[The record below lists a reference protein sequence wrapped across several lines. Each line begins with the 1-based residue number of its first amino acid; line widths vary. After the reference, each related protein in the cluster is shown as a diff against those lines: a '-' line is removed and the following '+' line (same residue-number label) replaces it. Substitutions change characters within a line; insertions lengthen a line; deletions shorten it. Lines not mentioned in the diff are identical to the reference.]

1 MNELPVVFDE
11 TGLIPVV
18 VQDNVTNA
26 VLMLAYMNAD
36 ALARTRETR
45 RMHYWSRSRQALWKK
60 GETSGNEQIVD
71 SIRINCYG
79 NSLLI
84 TVEQIGACCHTGY
97 PTCYFRELTA
107 ENNLIAIGEP
117 EFDPEEVYQ
126 SGESLH
132 SDLARWVG
140 AYRWLADNDVS
151 TASGTSKLLQS
162 ATVDYLATRV
172 VDELLELSGV
182 ITGEHRHESVER
194 DLQLE
199 SGQILYWATMFAM
212 RSGLSDPELTSAWE
226 NGMLAGTSEPLG
238 TLLDRVRDLAADW
251 TNASEEAGDVIRRTG
266 QVTSAAAIAAGVSAH
281 RLIIDD
287 LNELRSKPYLS
298 RYFSTI

>member
-1 MNELPVVFDE
+1 
-11 TGLIPVV
+11 
-18 VQDNVTNA
+18 
-26 VLMLAYMNAD
+26 
-36 ALARTRETR
+36 
-45 RMHYWSRSRQALWKK
+45 
-60 GETSGNEQIVD
+60 
-71 SIRINCYG
+71 
-79 NSLLI
+79 
-84 TVEQIGACCHTGY
+84 
-97 PTCYFRELTA
+97 
-107 ENNLIAIGEP
+107 
-117 EFDPEEVYQ
+117 
-126 SGESLH
+126 
-132 SDLARWVG
+132 
-140 AYRWLADNDVS
+140 
-151 TASGTSKLLQS
+151 
-162 ATVDYLATRV
+162 
-172 VDELLELSGV
+172 
-182 ITGEHRHESVER
+182 VER